1 MQVGTND
8 WGGGRAGGNTTITM
22 METWA
27 YITFQLSFI
36 YTAFPSDM
44 IQLKEFTLS
53 PIHSTVLLHFSAL
66 SISSH
71 DKQLSKINQ
80 NM

>member
-1 MQVGTND
+1 MT
-8 WGGGRAGGNTTITM
+8 GGGGGGGGNTTIAV
-22 METWA
+22 METGV

-36 YTAFPSDM
+36 YTAFPSDI

-53 PIHSTVLLHFSAL
+53 PLHSTVLLHFSGL

-71 DKQLSKINQ
+71 DRQLSKINQ